1 MSECLPRGMKIYP
14 QITQINT
21 DFLIRVIRANPCTKV
36 IFVGVDYA
44 SSQFIRRS
52 SSLV

>member
-1 MSECLPRGMKIYP
+1 MSECSPRGMKIYP

-36 IFVGVDYA
+36 IFVGENDA
-44 SSQFIRRS
+44 NSSC
-52 SSLV
+52 

>member
-1 MSECLPRGMKIYP
+1 MSECSPRGMKIYP

-36 IFVGVDYA
+36 IFAGV
-44 SSQFIRRS
+44 
-52 SSLV
+52 SSLQSPFP